1 MFIPLPWRIRRHL
14 LRRIGFEFASDDSFI
29 EGGALAKRVK
39 VKLGSNVYINAGFLV
54 DGHGSIEI
62 GNNVRIGPRVSI
74 ITGDHDITDDPA
86 ARASH
91 SVTYHPC
98 SIGNG
103 VWIGAG
109 AVILPGV
116 SIAAGC
122 VVGAGAVVTKSTDRD
137 GLYLGIPARRVR
149 DL

>member
-1 MFIPLPWRIRRHL
+1 MRRA
-14 LRRIGFEFASDDSFI
+14 GFEFASDDSFI
-29 EGGALAKRVK
+29 EGWVQAKRPK
-39 VKLGSNVYINAGFLV
+39 VKLGANVYINAGFLI
-54 DGHGSIEI
+54 DGSGLVEI

-74 ITGDHDITDDPA
+74 ITGDHEITADPS

-91 SVTYHPC
+91 NVSYHPC

-109 AVILPGV
+109 AIILPKV
-116 SIAAGC
+116 NIAGGC
-122 VVGAGAVVTKSTDRD
+122 VVGAGAVVTKSTDPN
-137 GLYLGIPARRVR
+137 GLYLGIPARRAR